1 MFIHLEF
8 VLILQ
13 HWQNSE
19 CVESLKS
26 SSRLNQLIIIGIHL
40 KQRHTPISQLMYQK
54 ILTPECTLKHLFI
67 PTFSSAKP
75 YYEDFP
81 EFVWVTHIQK
91 DIMMLYKKFTF

>member
-1 MFIHLEF
+1 
-8 VLILQ
+8 
-13 HWQNSE
+13 
-19 CVESLKS
+19 
-26 SSRLNQLIIIGIHL
+26 
-40 KQRHTPISQLMYQK
+40 MYQK